1 MKHFFEIIK
10 EAEQKKIA
18 IGHFNV
24 ATLEQMKAIAAV
36 AKKLHTPI
44 VVGVSEGEWGFVG
57 LRQIV
62 ALRDAYRSEGVAL
75 YLNADHTRSLENVAR
90 VAAAGFD
97 SVIFDAAHLS
107 LEENIAQTKIAVA
120 IVKKHSSFFRKII
133 IEGELGYIGTS
144 SQLLD
149 AIPEGAAVTQKFF
162 TTPED
167 AKRFVRETGVHMVA
181 PAVGNIHGML
191 KNMPNPHLDIPRI
204 ADIRKSAGVPVVLHG
219 GSGISD
225 EDFVAAVNAGISLI
239 HISTELRVAWKRG
252 IEDSLKEKPNEMAP
266 YKILEKSL
274 VNLEETIEKRVRL
287 FSKNAL

>member
-1 MKHFFEIIK
+1 MKNFFEIIK
-10 EAEQKKIA
+10 EAERKKIA

-24 ATLEQMKAIAAV
+24 ATLEQMKAIATV
-36 AKKLHTPI
+36 AKKLRIPV
-44 VVGVSEGEWGFVG
+44 VVGVSEGEWGFIG

-90 VAAAGFD
+90 VAAVGFD
-97 SVIFDAAHLS
+97 SVIFDAAHLP

-120 IVKKHSSFFRKII
+120 IVKKHSSFLRKTV

-167 AKRFVRETGVHMVA
+167 ARRFVKETGVHMCA

-191 KNMPNPHLDIPRI
+191 KNMPNPRLDIPRI
-204 ADIRKSAGVPVVLHG
+204 AAIRKSTGVPIVLHG

-225 EDFVAAVNAGISLI
+225 EDFVSAINAGISLI
-239 HISTELRVAWKRG
+239 HISTELRVAWKKG
-252 IEDSLKEKPNEMAP
+252 VVESLQEEPNELAP
-266 YKILEKSL
+266 YKILKKS
-274 VNLEETIEKRVRL
+274 VDEVGFVVEKRIKL
-287 FSKNAL
+287 FQGMK